1 MIMKTLKHHTLLYD
15 TDCPVCAAY
24 TKGFIQSGMLDD
36 QGRTPF
42 ETGMKLY
49 GNILDS
55 DRSRNEIALVNTQ
68 DHSVLYGIDSLN
80 YVITQRFP
88 FLKSLLNNMVVLFL
102 LKKFYAFISFN
113 RKVIAPS
120 PDYSSQVCIP
130 DFNLFYRVLY
140 FVFSAAL
147 TSTILLSYST
157 LLQGIVPASNLFREY
172 VICFGQIVF
181 QGSLLLL
188 FRTKKEQLFDYLGNM
203 MTVSLIGGLLLLP
216 VLFLSHYVSLPSY
229 VSLAWF
235 LAVVAFMFLQHRKRV
250 RSIKAPAW
258 LSYTWVLYRCLVLL
272 FIL

>member
-1 MIMKTLKHHTLLYD
+1 MKTLKHHTLLYD

-42 ETGMKLY
+42 EAGIKLY
-49 GNILDS
+49 GGILDAN
-55 DRSRNEIALVNTQ
+55 RSRNEIALVNTQ
-68 DHSVLYGIDSLN
+68 NHSVLYGIDSLN

-88 FLKSLLNNMVVLFL
+88 FLKGLLHHVVVLFL

-120 PDYSSQVCIP
+120 PDDGSQVCIP
-130 DFNLFYRVLY
+130 DFNLSYRVLY
-140 FVFSAAL
+140 LALSAVL
-147 TSTILLSYST
+147 TSIILLRYSA

-172 VICFGQIVF
+172 AMCFGQIAF

-188 FRTKKEQLFDYLGNM
+188 FRLKKEQLFDYLGNM

-216 VLFLSHYVSLPSY
+216 VLFLSNFVALPSIF
-229 VSLAWF
+229 SLAWF
-235 LAVVAFMFLQHRKRV
+235 FAVVVFMFLQHRKRV

-258 LSYTWVLYRCLVLL
+258 LSYTWLLYRALVLL